1 MASFAQTLMDTVIS
15 HLFKH
20 SWNKLLKIQ
29 VKFASDLG
37 SKWDPS
43 VINKS
48 IPIISSCMRK
58 FPYFRQE
65 HKKILYI
72 WSGSGG
78 VYAGSVYI
86 IWNVLFTYF
95 VCSMTSHPLLLRES
109 QFPLTELSIPPQIS
123 LIRIFNEHASPVT
136 QTLLGFSAGN
146 LHHK

>member
-1 MASFAQTLMDTVIS
+1 MKIS
-15 HLFKH
+15 
-20 SWNKLLKIQ
+20 
-29 VKFASDLG
+29 
-37 SKWDPS
+37 
-43 VINKS
+43 
-48 IPIISSCMRK
+48 
-58 FPYFRQE
+58 FRQE

-72 WSGSGG
+72 YEVAVGG
-78 VYAGSVYI
+78 IYAGSVYI
-86 IWNVLFTYF
+86 TWNVLLTYF